1 VLDADR
7 ERYHRVSSGAPAMSA
22 AADASTG
29 RQGLSERRHGRQAG
43 REAGQRAHL
52 PSPAASRFVGMRY
65 GFVMPAGDAAD
76 AADLAVEAESA
87 GWDGFFAYEPTWGV
101 DAWVSLTAAA
111 MRTSTIRLGTML
123 TPLPKR
129 KPWEVASQA
138 ATLDRLSG
146 GRVILS
152 VGLGAPE
159 SRFYMFEDDPGRKV
173 RAEMLDEG
181 LAMLALMWRGEPFEF
196 SGRHYRAHR
205 PEIMVP
211 APSHQ
216 QPRVRTWVVGL
227 WPAPRSMRR
236 SARWDGWLPN
246 VRGTDGPGEPEPG
259 QIAEAVAW
267 VRDERARSG
276 LSMDGYDV
284 ILEGTT
290 EPGPAAVEEAQSW
303 AEVGAT
309 WWIEA
314 NWQVPA
320 EEAVAASRERLR
332 AGPPRP

>member
-1 VLDADR
+1 
-7 ERYHRVSSGAPAMSA
+7 
-22 AADASTG
+22 
-29 RQGLSERRHGRQAG
+29 
-43 REAGQRAHL
+43 
-52 PSPAASRFVGMRY
+52 MRY
-65 GFVMPAGDAAD
+65 GFVMPSGDATD
-76 AADLAVEAESA
+76 AAELAAVAEAA
-87 GWDGFFAYEPTWGV
+87 GWDGFFAWEPTWGV
-101 DAWVSLTAAA
+101 DAWVALTAAA

-152 VGLGAPE
+152 VGLGAPDA
-159 SRFYMFEDDPGRKV
+159 RFYMFEDDPGRRV
-173 RAEMLDEG
+173 RAEMLDEA

-196 SGRHYRAHR
+196 SGAHYRAHR
-205 PEIMVP
+205 PDMMVP
-211 APSHQ
+211 PPSFQ

-246 VRGTDGPGEPEPG
+246 ARQPAGLNRPDHG
-259 QIAEAVAW
+259 QLADAVEW
-267 VRDERARSG
+267 LREERARSG
-276 LSMDGYDV
+276 LTMDGYDV
-284 ILEGTT
+284 VMEGAT
-290 EPGPAAVEEAQSW
+290 EPGPDAMAEAQSW

-309 WWIEA
+309 WWLEA

-320 EEAVAASRERLR
+320 TDAVAWSRDRLR